1 MFQHLNLI
9 IFLTILFG
17 STRDHSQIMCQL
29 DHKQAIFQ
37 MKLGPQSP
45 IEMMHILKEIKDLEK
60 RMLADEEEKAR
71 QLANKRQ
78 KIYQNY
84 LVSRVRGSN
93 ILKDFYSGRY

>member
-1 MFQHLNLI
+1 MLQHLNLI

-29 DHKQAIFQ
+29 DHKLAIFQ
-37 MKLGPQSP
+37 MKLGPQSQ

-71 QLANKRQ
+71 KLANKRQ
-78 KIYQNY
+78 NIYLNY